1 MGHFVDVHDVQ
12 DLEFRKRIINTLGD
26 DIYFSPLASESKD
39 QIPTASNGGDGIPP
53 LDGFSPQT
61 NMAGT
66 NTVKS
71 KQQKGIAE
79 QPVQGPLTEK
89 ELLEQ
94 NSAQAV
100 LPWNPA
106 SNMDDWYN

>member
-1 MGHFVDVHDVQ
+1 MHDVQ

-26 DIYFSPLASESKD
+26 DIYFSTLVSESKD
-39 QIPTASNGGDGIPP
+39 QIPTASNGNTGIPP
-53 LDGFSPQT
+53 LDGLSSQT

-71 KQQKGIAE
+71 KQQKGTVVHA
-79 QPVQGPLTEK
+79 VQGPLTEK

>member
-12 DLEFRKRIINTLGD
+12 DLEFRKRIIATLGD
-26 DIYFSPLASESKD
+26 DIYFSPVSESKD
-39 QIPTASNGGDGIPP
+39 QLLTPSNEGNGIPS
-53 LDGFSPQT
+53 LGGFSPKT
-61 NMAGT
+61 NMADN